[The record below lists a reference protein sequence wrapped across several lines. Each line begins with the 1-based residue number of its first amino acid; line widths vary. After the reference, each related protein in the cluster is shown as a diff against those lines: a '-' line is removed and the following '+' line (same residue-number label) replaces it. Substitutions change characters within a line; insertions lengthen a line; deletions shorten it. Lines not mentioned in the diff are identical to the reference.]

1 MRVKLWTVNNDL
13 SLPSFLGCFKDAV
26 LEVRWRDGASH
37 TDIILEGRAMLDAIV
52 ETCTTFQTDFGRFVG
67 IKDGYLCLAFNLSE
81 SAQGKIETV
90 DAHVIALGS
99 IVAIN
104 AYEYEVPK

>member
-1 MRVKLWTVNNDL
+1 MRRWNINDEEPLMRFL
-13 SLPSFLGCFKDAV
+13 SMPSLKDGLLG
-26 LEVRWRDGASH
+26 VRWRDGASH

-52 ETCTTFQTDFGRFVG
+52 ETCTTYQTDFGRFVG
-67 IKDGYLCLAFNLSE
+67 IKDGYLCLAYNLSE

-99 IVAIN
+99 IVAVD
-104 AYEYEVPK
+104 AYEFEATL